1 MEGDAPQAPITQE
14 VQPEVKGIP
23 QTPQQPPA
31 GSQVTSESTPPTKPK
46 KRLKTKILI
55 ILMILVVLGIGGFF
69 VYKNITA
76 PKVEK
81 GVVPAPSNE
90 VRVYKGT
97 WTPALLSKNSIK
109 LASDMRKLRD
119 MGANTVFFQAA
130 PAQVEHCLEGVPPDS
145 KIAKIMK
152 EIIPIEKELL
162 ISNIQ
167 IAHKNGLKVA
177 LTMSKCMPKSKEI
190 ALEAWNSRVV
200 ELAKL
205 AEEHEVELF
214 APMNEPEVLF
224 GPSASATWG
233 QEILPRIKEVYNGK
247 IVWKGGAPGDIEPDP
262 GNPNLTNFSGYDYL
276 GFTLGIGSGP
286 GTLEM
291 FSRNIDNELD
301 TMLSLAKRDNCEG
314 VMISEF
320 YGRLPG
326 VWEERAWNEEKE
338 ARAHEIVL
346 EKGSKHD
353 EVVGFFVLDFLE
365 LSFFGEDLPGL
376 PGPEESSKTEE
387 VIRRWFTEIL

>member
-1 MEGDAPQAPITQE
+1 M
-14 VQPEVKGIP
+14 
-23 QTPQQPPA
+23 
-31 GSQVTSESTPPTKPK
+31 
-46 KRLKTKILI
+46 KTKILVILI
-55 ILMILVVLGIGGFF
+55 ILVALGVGGFF
-69 VYKNITA
+69 VYKNITT

-81 GVVPAPSNE
+81 GIVPAPSTQ

-97 WTPALLSKNSIK
+97 WTPALLTENTYK
-109 LASDMRKLRD
+109 LASDMRKLKA
-119 MGANTVFFQAA
+119 MGINTVFFQVA
-130 PAQVEHCLEGVPPDS
+130 PPQAEHCLEGVPPDS
-145 KIAKIMK
+145 EVVKKMKKIL
-152 EIIPIEKELL
+152 PIEKELM

-167 IAHKNGLKVA
+167 TAHKNGLKVA
-177 LTMSKCMPKSKEI
+177 LTMAKCMPKSKEI
-190 ALEAWNSRVV
+190 SLEAWNSRVV

-205 AEEHEVELF
+205 AEEHEVEFF

-233 QEILPRIKEVYNGK
+233 QEILPKIKEVYHGK
-247 IVWKGGAPGDIEPDP
+247 IIWKGGAPGDIEPDP

-301 TMLSLAKRDNCEG
+301 TMLSLAERDNCEG

-326 VWEERAWNEEKE
+326 AWEEREWNEEKE

-346 EKGSKHD
+346 EKGSKYD